1 MEISFHISWRRSS
14 NEGGSCSSSI
24 IQNGNLIGGGSL
36 TCQSGCI
43 GTVGSLTYQCTDF
56 SATEN
61 WSYGQNTIHYTF
73 SSSGTVTVG
82 YTGCCW
88 ISPFNSDWRLTTTF
102 SMTPRSDTNVINST
116 PRASTSPVVRLQ
128 AGCTHEIVIP
138 VSDPDNDV
146 VKCRFATG
154 SDCFEI
160 CNSIPAAT
168 IDSSSCTVT
177 YTADQGVGYK
187 AVALTIEDFVPSDL
201 STPLSKVNL
210 QFLVFVFSSN
220 ELCSASPY
228 FESPPTLKQG
238 ICVAVDAGDTFTT
251 RITAN
256 SNSSSA
262 TISEIITISPSGT
275 NKGSLTQ
282 IGNTNSY
289 YINITWTPT
298 SVEQGK
304 THVLCYTAISS
315 TGLTSEQTCI
325 QIDAGILPPQPN
337 SNSLSPAN
345 NDLINPSGTTWS
357 IQFTSNVQLPTISSF
372 IKFHDANNDQV
383 VHSID
388 ASTSAEVSLDSLN
401 NTLLITPTYTF
412 PEDEKFYITFEG
424 GIVTSSLGC
433 KPGSEAIT
441 DKTFWTF
448 RIKGSS
454 NPVIIDVYPP
464 AESALYFGFEVTAT
478 CLATGKPLP
487 TIKWFKDNTVLSVS
501 NEISIH
507 QSNSTTKITSVL
519 TISSLSV
526 SDKGVYK
533 CEGINIFTNGTITVD
548 DALFTIFAISE
559 CKFLYH
565 KKYEKLNFFHFKP
578 LF

>member
-1 MEISFHISWRRSS
+1 MEVFFHISWRRSS
-14 NEGGSCSSSI
+14 GAGGSCSSTTV
-24 IQNGNLIGGGSL
+24 QNGNLIGGGSL
-36 TCQSGCI
+36 TCQSGCS
-43 GTVGSLTYQCTDF
+43 GTVGSLAYQCTDF
-56 SATEN
+56 SASED
-61 WSYGQNTIHYTF
+61 WSYGQNTLIYTF
-73 SSSGTVTVG
+73 PSSGTVTIS
-82 YTGCCW
+82 YANCCW
-88 ISPFNSDWRLTTTF
+88 ISPFSSSWSLTTTF

-138 VSDPDNDV
+138 VSDPDNDI

-154 SDCFEI
+154 SDCYNI
-160 CNSIPAAT
+160 CDGIPGAT
-168 IDSSSCTVT
+168 INSSLCTVT
-177 YTADQGVGYK
+177 YTANQSTGYK
-187 AVALTIEDFVPSDL
+187 VVALTIEDFAPSDL

-238 ICVAVDAGDTFTT
+238 VCVAVAVGDTFTT

-262 TISEIITISPSGT
+262 TISEITTASPSGT

-282 IGNTNSY
+282 IGNTSSY
-289 YINITWTPT
+289 YVDITWTPT
-298 SVEQGK
+298 NVQQGQ
-304 THVLCYTAISS
+304 TYDLCYTAVSS
-315 TGLTSEQTCI
+315 TGLTSEQICI
-325 QIDAGILPPQPN
+325 QIDAGILPPQPD
-337 SNSLSPAN
+337 SNSVSPAN
-345 NDLINPSGTTWS
+345 NDLVNTSSTTWS
-357 IQFTSNVQLPTISSF
+357 IQFTSNVQLPTLSSF

-388 ASTSAEVSLDSLN
+388 ASTSAEISLVSS

-412 PEDEKFYITFEG
+412 PEDENFYITFDG
-424 GIVTSSLGC
+424 GIVTSLLGC

-448 RIKGSS
+448 RIKAK
-454 NPVIIDVYPP
+454 PVTIDVNAP
-464 AESALYFGFEVTAT
+464 AESALYFGFKVTAT

-487 TIKWFKDNTVLSVS
+487 TVEWFKDNTILSVS
-501 NEISIH
+501 SGISIH
-507 QSNSTTKITSVL
+507 QSNSATNITSVL
-519 TISSLSV
+519 TISSLAE

-533 CEGINIFTNGTITVD
+533 CEGTNIFKNGTIAVD
-548 DALFTIFAISE
+548 DAYFTVAVISE
-559 CKFLYH
+559 CKSMIM
-565 KKYEKLNFFHFKP
+565 K
-578 LF
+578 

>member
-1 MEISFHISWRRSS
+1 MEIFFHISWRRSS
-14 NEGGSCSSSI
+14 AEGGSCSSTTV
-24 IQNGNLIGGGSL
+24 QNGNLIGSGSL
-36 TCQSGCI
+36 TCQSGCS
-43 GTVGSLTYQCTDF
+43 GTVGSLTFQCTDF
-56 SATEN
+56 SATED
-61 WSYGQNTIHYTF
+61 WSYGQNTIYYTF
-73 SSSGTVTVG
+73 PSSGTVTVRFAS
-82 YTGCCW
+82 CCW
-88 ISPFNSDWRLTTTF
+88 ISPFSSSWSLTTTF

-128 AGCTHEIVIP
+128 AGCTHKIVIP

-154 SDCFEI
+154 SDCYGI
-160 CNSIPAAT
+160 CGGIPGA
-168 IDSSSCTVT
+168 IINSSSCTIT

-187 AVALTIEDFVPSDL
+187 AIALSIEDFAPSDL

-262 TISEIITISPSGT
+262 TISEISTITPSGT

-289 YINITWTPT
+289 YVDITWTPT
-298 SVEQGK
+298 SVQQGQ
-304 THVLCYTAISS
+304 THVLCYTAVSS
-315 TGLTSEQTCI
+315 TGSTSEQTCI
-325 QIDAGILPPQPN
+325 QIDAGILPPQPDL
-337 SNSLSPAN
+337 SSLSPPN
-345 NDLINPSGTTWS
+345 NDLVNPSSTMWS
-357 IQFTSNVQLPTISSF
+357 IQFTSNVQLPTILSF

-388 ASTSAEVSLDSLN
+388 ASTSAEISLVSS

-412 PEDEKFYITFEG
+412 PEDENFYITFEG
-424 GIVTSSLGC
+424 GVVTSLLGC

-448 RIKGSS
+448 QIKGSS
-454 NPVIIDVYPP
+454 KPATIDAIYVPN
-464 AESALYFGFEVTAT
+464 ESDLYFGFQVSAV
-478 CLATGKPLP
+478 CFATGLPLP
-487 TIKWFKDNTVLSVS
+487 TVIWYRDGTVLPVG
-501 NEISIH
+501 NEISVH
-507 QSNSTTKITSVL
+507 QSNETTNITSVL
-519 TISSLSV
+519 TISSLLV
-526 SDKGVYK
+526 NHEGKYTCKGT
-533 CEGINIFTNGTITVD
+533 NTLSNGTVIVVSSS
-548 DALFTIFAISE
+548 FSVVISGS
-559 CKFLYH
+559 KFYVTS
-565 KKYEKLNFFHFKP
+565 FHI
-578 LF
+578 

>member
-1 MEISFHISWRRSS
+1 MEVFFHISWRNS
-14 NEGGSCSSSI
+14 GSCSSSTV
-24 IQNGNLIGGGSL
+24 QNGNLIGGGSL
-36 TCQSGCI
+36 TCQSGCS
-43 GTVGSLTYQCTDF
+43 GTVGSLAYQCTDF
-56 SATEN
+56 SATED
-61 WSYGQNTIHYTF
+61 WSYGQNTIYYTF
-73 SSSGTVTVG
+73 PSSGTVTVG

-88 ISPFNSDWRLTTTF
+88 ISPFSSSWSLTTTF

-138 VSDPDNDV
+138 VSDPDDDV

-154 SDCFEI
+154 SDCYDI
-160 CNSIPAAT
+160 CGGIPGAT
-168 IDSSSCTVT
+168 IDSSSCTIT
-177 YTADQGVGYK
+177 YTANQGTGYK
-187 AVALTIEDFVPSDL
+187 AVALSIEDFAPSDL

-238 ICVAVDAGDTFTT
+238 VCVAVAVGDTFTT

-262 TISEIITISPSGT
+262 TISEITTITPSGT

-289 YINITWTPT
+289 YVDITWTPT
-298 SVEQGK
+298 NVQQGQ
-304 THVLCYTAISS
+304 THVLCYTAVSS
-315 TGLTSEQTCI
+315 TGSTSQQTCI
-325 QIDAGILPPQPN
+325 QIDAGILPPQPD
-337 SNSLSPAN
+337 SSSLSPAN
-345 NDLINPSGTTWS
+345 NDLVNPSSTTWS

-388 ASTSAEVSLDSLN
+388 ASTSAEISLVSS

-412 PEDEKFYITFEG
+412 PEDENFYITFEG
-424 GIVTSSLGC
+424 GAVTSLLGC
-433 KPGSEAIT
+433 NPGSEAIT

-448 RIKGSS
+448 QIKASS
-454 NPVIIDVYPP
+454 KP
-464 AESALYFGFEVTAT
+464 ATLDAINVPTESDLYSGFEVFAV
-478 CLATGKPLP
+478 CFATGLPLP
-487 TIKWFKDNTVLSVS
+487 TVTWYRDGTVLPVG
-501 NEISIH
+501 NGISIH
-507 QSNSTTKITSVL
+507 QSNETTNITSVL

-526 SDKGVYK
+526 SHEGKYTCKGTNTLSNGTVIVVSSSFDVVISGSK
-533 CEGINIFTNGTITVD
+533 FFNINIIPFNV
-548 DALFTIFAISE
+548 
-559 CKFLYH
+559 
-565 KKYEKLNFFHFKP
+565 
-578 LF
+578 